1 MLITELKE
9 FFHDP
14 IFYVAFDSNG
24 DICVASNNV
33 TGPINLD
40 EVLIGI
46 TGKTLIEYQAS
57 EPFFELD
64 S

>member
-9 FFHDP
+9 FFNDP

-33 TGPINLD
+33 TDPVNLD
-40 EVLIGI
+40 
-46 TGKTLIEYQAS
+46 
-57 EPFFELD
+57 
-64 S
+64 